1 MNGTTNRYHLRT
13 RVPPALGDRPMIDFL
28 CARFPYHARDIW
40 EDRIARGR
48 VRLNGESVTAETV
61 VHKDDTIEYV
71 VELVEPEVDF
81 SYTIIHDDSDL
92 LVVSKSG
99 NIPVH
104 ASGRF
109 IGHTLIARLRKD
121 LGKPLDLAHRLDRE
135 TSGLVVLVRNTD
147 AARAM
152 SRAFA
157 EGEVGKTYVAVVRGC
172 PKETAFEIDAP
183 LGRIGKRHP
192 FPRSIVDRRDGK
204 PARTLVRMVERLRD
218 FAVLEADPLTGRTH
232 QIRAHLEYAG
242 HPVVGDK
249 AYGVPAN
256 LLRTMFSD
264 PEAAEVIDHLL
275 LPRHA
280 LHCARLGFAHP
291 RTHERLELVA
301 PLPQDMASFIEN
313 HR

>member
-1 MNGTTNRYHLRT
+1 MNATTNRYHLRT
-13 RVPPALGDRPMIDFL
+13 RVPPALRDRPMIDFL
-28 CARFPYHARDIW
+28 SARFPYHARDIW
-40 EDRIARGR
+40 KDRIARGR
-48 VRLNGESVTAETV
+48 VRLNGETITAETV
-61 VHKDDTIEYV
+61 VHQDDTVEYV

-81 SYTIIHDDSDL
+81 SYTIVHDDSDL

-104 ASGRF
+104 ASGQF
-109 IGHTLIARLRKD
+109 IGHTLIARLRRD
-121 LGKPLDLAHRLDRE
+121 IGESLDLAHRLDRE

-157 EGEVGKTYVAVVRGC
+157 EGEVRRTYVAVVRGC
-172 PKETAFEIDAP
+172 PDEMAFEISAP

-204 PARTLVRMVERLRD
+204 PARTLVRVVERLRS
-218 FAVLEADPLTGRTH
+218 FAVLEANPLTGRTH
-232 QIRAHLEYAG
+232 QVRAHLEYAG

-249 AYGVPAN
+249 AYGVPAR
-256 LLRTMFSD
+256 LLPKMVDHPGAT
-264 PEAAEVIDHLL
+264 EVVNHLL

-280 LHCARLGFAHP
+280 LHCARLAFAHP
-291 RTHERLELVA
+291 RTHERLELSA
-301 PLPQDMASFIEN
+301 PLPQDMACFIRI